1 MSDKFSAT
9 DWKNAVEK
17 DLAEIKKAVYEIYVL
32 LICLNNGVDYHLIR
46 RLKMPTKTT
55 TILKEVNLEKPK
67 ENQVKSFIDKLENR
81 INELELSVD
90 ELSTKLKLVAGRL
103 GL

>member
-1 MSDKFSAT
+1 
-9 DWKNAVEK
+9 
-17 DLAEIKKAVYEIYVL
+17 
-32 LICLNNGVDYHLIR
+32 
-46 RLKMPTKTT
+46 MPTKTT
-55 TILKEVNLEKPK
+55 TILKEVNLEKPR